1 MVLVLFSLDI
11 FTEDI
16 ISSVNKFQA
25 LFFELFSSGGH
36 LFKFT
41 HKLMPVALQIVDIRY
56 DLYVLVFHAF
66 IQQYQ
71 IILLP
76 CSKDR

>member
-1 MVLVLFSLDI
+1 MVLLLLSLDI

-16 ISSVNKFQA
+16 ISSMNKFKV
-25 LFFELFSSGGH
+25 LFFELFSRGGH

-41 HKLMPVALQIVDIRY
+41 HKLMPVALQIVGIQY
-56 DLYVLVFHAF
+56 DLDVLGFHSF

-71 IILLP
+71 IRLLP